1 MRENRRKRVSKAKA
15 SKIHFNNRC
24 LERVGYLINVNDVIK
39 QIQCSSKVNLYN
51 MTCLGRQSN
60 RVSKWELKLE
70 EKTFIV
76 IYDRIRKCLITIYER
91 GIKNER
97 KFVNRNEVR
106 AVAKTD

>member
-1 MRENRRKRVSKAKA
+1 MRENRRKRVSKVKA

-24 LERVGYLINVNDVIK
+24 LERVGYLINANDVIK
-39 QIQCSSKVNLYN
+39 QIQSSSKINLYN

-97 KFVNRNEVR
+97 KFVNRNE
-106 AVAKTD
+106 AGTVAETD